1 MQQQAGANLAVEV
14 LYQSLVLGSERLG
27 DAALAV
33 QAAQQRKALAGQVVN
48 VLLQRR
54 EAARRAA
61 RARACARPRRHARA
75 RAAPG
80 GHALTAQALLRRRQ
94 LTPSLLV
101 ASL

>member
-1 MQQQAGANLAVEV
+1 LSMQQQAGANLAVEV

-33 QAAQQRKALAGQVVN
+33 QVVN